1 MMHTIRVFFSL
12 LTVFLAIICTTAWAA
27 SPVTDLYTARVLV
40 TSRSDDART
49 AGFQAGLRQVY
60 MKLSAKSDISSYKPL
75 VQSLESAPEW
85 VDRYQYQQS
94 GNDAYMV
101 IRFNQT
107 LVKKALDDASLS
119 YSDDPRPTLLVWL
132 SMNVQDIPVILTEQQ
147 LSPEPLLVKKAL
159 LDAAARWGFDAQIPR
174 GDPLDHVTP
183 NDIAGAFDSPMHE
196 ASMRYHTDG
205 YLALALTGKD
215 DAWHDTWRTMVGEAK
230 GNGTADGP
238 LAAVFDNTFS
248 QVAATY
254 LHQAETVAT
263 TSPNDI
269 ELVVSHIDDL
279 ETYMRVDAYL
289 NTLPGVKVVETVE
302 MAMPTVT
309 FRLKLTEPISTL
321 EASLGAG
328 RFLSLD
334 DNPDNEHGLDTL
346 YYRYESQ

>member
-1 MMHTIRVFFSL
+1 MHMVRVFFSL
-12 LTVFLAIICTTAWAA
+12 TAIFFSIFCSTAWAA
-27 SPVTDLYTARVLV
+27 NPATDLYTARVLV
-40 TSRSDDART
+40 TSRSDDAKT

-60 MKLSAKSDISSYKPL
+60 MKLSGKADISSYKPL
-75 VQSLESAPEW
+75 IQSLENAPEW
-85 VDRYQYQQS
+85 VDRFQYQQA

-101 IRFNQT
+101 IRFNQS
-107 LVKKALDDASLS
+107 LVQKALDNAALA

-132 SMNVQDIPVILTEQQ
+132 SMNLQDIPIVLTEQQ
-147 LSPEPLLVKKAL
+147 LSAEPVMVKKAL
-159 LDAAARWGFDAQIPR
+159 LDAAARWGFDIQIPK

-183 NDIAGAFDSPMHE
+183 ADIAGAFDSPMHE

-205 YLALALTGKD
+205 YLAIALTGKD
-215 DAWHDTWRTMVGEAK
+215 ELWHDTWRTMVGEAN
-230 GNGTADGP
+230 GNGTADGA
-238 LAAVFDNTFS
+238 LAAVFDNTFA
-248 QVAATY
+248 QVTTTY
-254 LHQAETVAT
+254 LHQADTVAT

-269 ELVVSHIDDL
+269 EMVVSHIDNL

-309 FRLKLTEPISTL
+309 FRMKLTEPISTL
-321 EASLGAG
+321 EAALGAG

-346 YYRYESQ
+346 YYRYGSE